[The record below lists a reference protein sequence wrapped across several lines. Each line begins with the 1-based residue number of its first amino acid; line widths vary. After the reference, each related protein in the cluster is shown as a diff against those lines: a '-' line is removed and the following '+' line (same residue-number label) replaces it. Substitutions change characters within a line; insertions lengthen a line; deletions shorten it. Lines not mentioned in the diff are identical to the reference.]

1 MRVFLQSKTSSQ
13 QLKNLSMSLIGREV
27 VLGVGG
33 GIAAYKS
40 CELLRRLQDRGY
52 AVTVVPTPSSL
63 NFVGKAT
70 WEALSGRPVNTQ
82 VWENVHTVPHIA
94 LAESAHFFLIAP
106 ATADLIARL
115 AAGRA
120 DDLLT
125 NLVLASDVPKM
136 LVPAMHPSMW
146 LDPATVANVQTLRS
160 RGFIVMDP
168 EVGRL
173 TGKDVGPGRFPE
185 VAAIIEKFDALTGNV
200 QDLKGKRVLVTAGGT
215 REAIDPVR
223 FIGNRSSGKQGIAI
237 ARAARNRGAEVHLIA
252 ANFDTSELAGIEVSK
267 VESASDMQ
275 KVLAEQFPTCDVLV
289 MSAAV
294 ADARPKNS
302 SIDKIKKALLGSIEL
317 EENPDLLASLASVKK
332 GQVVI
337 GFAAETKDHL
347 QEARRKLEAKG
358 LDLIYVND
366 VSGGA
371 IFGQDLT
378 MGTILLRN
386 DADIAVK
393 EVSKDA
399 LGNLLLDQAIRQ
411 LG

>member
-1 MRVFLQSKTSSQ
+1 
-13 QLKNLSMSLIGREV
+13 MSLLGREV
-27 VLGVGG
+27 ILGVGG

-52 AVTVVPTPSSL
+52 EITVVPTPASL

-82 VWENVHTVPHIA
+82 VWESVHTVPHIA
-94 LAESAHFFLIAP
+94 LADRANYFLIAP

-115 AAGRA
+115 AQGRA

-125 NLVLASDVPKM
+125 NLVLASDVPK
-136 LVPAMHPSMW
+136 LVVPAMHPSMW
-146 LDPATVANVQTLRS
+146 LDPATVANVATLRS
-160 RGFIVMDP
+160 RGFIVLDP

-185 VAAIIEKFDALTGNV
+185 TSSIISAFDHITGNI
-200 QDLKGKRVLVTAGGT
+200 QDLAGKTVLVTAGGT

-223 FIGNRSSGKQGIAI
+223 FIGNKSSGKQGIAI
-237 ARAARNRGAEVHLIA
+237 AKAAYARGAKVVLIA
-252 ANFDTSELAGIEVSK
+252 ANFPTDDLQGIEVVP
-267 VESASDMQ
+267 VESTREMQ
-275 KVLAEQFPTCDVLV
+275 GALENHFNSCDILI

-294 ADARPKNS
+294 SDARPKKAA
-302 SIDKIKKALLGSIEL
+302 IEKIKKALLESIEL
-317 EENPDLLASLASVKK
+317 EQNPDLLAEVAARK
-332 GQVVI
+332 GKRVI
-337 GFAAETKDHL
+337 VGFAAETKDHL

-358 LDLIYVND
+358 LDVIYVND

-371 IFGQDLT
+371 IFGQDQT

-399 LGNLLLDQAIRQ
+399 LGNVLLDHAIRQ